1 MINGEI
7 KTGLTKPERMKEATD
22 IAVGFV
28 LTMLA
33 GYGVILFQRNVMA
46 GFPQALRLALR
57 FPLAWLVAL
66 PAIAILLLRRD
77 RLVTLRPA
85 KRELPAQL
93 ITGVV
98 LGILLS
104 AAVHGLLYLLNAL
117 GAITFTPAK
126 SEIRLF
132 DTLYKLAYFLIAI
145 GASEEFIF
153 RCFFYEKL
161 KRVFNTVLAAVLC
174 SALVFA
180 LFHIIN
186 GSGIFNLA
194 LIFIIGIVFA
204 VSRLKL
210 KSCTL
215 LSLIVMHGVYDWLGG
230 IIPALF

>member
-1 MINGEI
+1 MINGDIE
-7 KTGLTKPERMKEATD
+7 TNLTKPERMKETAD
-22 IAVGFV
+22 LAAGLV
-28 LTMLA
+28 LTMLV
-33 GYGVILFQRNVMA
+33 GYGVILFQRNVMT

-66 PAIAILLLRRD
+66 PAIAILLIRRD
-77 RLVTLRPA
+77 RLVTLRPT
-85 KRELPAQL
+85 KRGLPAQL
-93 ITGVV
+93 AVGVL

-104 AAVHGLLYLLNAL
+104 AAVHGLLYLLSAL

-126 SEIRLF
+126 SELRLF
-132 DTLYKLAYFLIAI
+132 DSLYKLAYFLIAI

-161 KRVFNTVLAAVLC
+161 KRVFNTELAAVLG
-174 SALVFA
+174 SALIFA
-180 LFHIIN
+180 LFHVIN
-186 GSGIFNLA
+186 GSSIVNLA

>member
-7 KTGLTKPERMKEATD
+7 KTGLTKPERMKEAAD

-117 GAITFTPAK
+117 GIITFTPAK
-126 SEIRLF
+126 SELRLF

-161 KRVFNTVLAAVLC
+161 KRVFNTELAAVLG

-194 LIFIIGIVFA
+194 LIFMIGIVFA